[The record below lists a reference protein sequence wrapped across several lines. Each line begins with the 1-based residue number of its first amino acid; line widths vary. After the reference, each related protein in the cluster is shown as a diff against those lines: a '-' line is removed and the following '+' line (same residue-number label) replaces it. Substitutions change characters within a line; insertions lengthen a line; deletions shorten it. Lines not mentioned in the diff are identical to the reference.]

1 VQQSLFEKPSSFV
14 RSVFRDSYPSFSG
27 AVLHDKTSFTAEE
40 EHWPNDTEKLS
51 EGGAKAARESCAV
64 IRHSFAK
71 QGLPEDEHFF
81 FRREMQFA
89 RQIGSFWQRLP
100 YHLFGLFSE
109 YGYSI
114 KRPLWWLFGLWAFGF
129 AAFWGYLASCCV
141 PKPLASME
149 APMGAAFGLSLSNL
163 FPVFGFGRRFELN
176 EISEAMPP
184 ALQAYAGFQTVAALP
199 LIFLFGLA
207 LRQRFRLR

>member
-1 VQQSLFEKPSSFV
+1 M
-14 RSVFRDSYPSFSG
+14 R
-27 AVLHDKTSFTAEE
+27 EE
-40 EHWPNDTEKLS
+40 GSIEQ
-51 EGGAKAARESCAV
+51 ARESCAV
-64 IRHSFAK
+64 IRHALAK

-89 RQIGSFWQRLP
+89 RQIGTFSQQLP
-100 YHLFGLFSE
+100 YHLFGIFSE

-141 PKPLASME
+141 PKPLTDVVT
-149 APMGAAFGLSLSNL
+149 PMGTAFGLSLSNL

-176 EISEAMPP
+176 DILAAMPP
-184 ALQAYAGFQTVAALP
+184 ALQAYAGFQTVVALP
-199 LIFLFGLA
+199 LLFFLGLA